1 MDCKIIFEGIR
12 MHGVIHRTVIG
23 VCFVLLMLSCSPQ
36 PKVKPGW
43 PTISHETKPWSRWWW
58 HGNVL
63 TKEGI
68 TAEMEAYQKAG
79 LGGLEITPIYGVFGE
94 EEAFIDYLSPEW
106 MDLFLHTL
114 KEAERLDLGIDMA
127 TGTGWPFGGPWVK
140 SEDACK
146 NMHYNVYELKQ
157 GQSLKEKIE
166 FTQQPLL
173 RAVGNQVYEVSSSF
187 GEGRSEASKRT
198 NKEPLIKV
206 EMKRLDIKDLV
217 EPIEKNEN
225 LQALALDQVQFEKP
239 LKLQV
244 LMGYSDEGAVINLTT
259 NVDSTG
265 KLNWV
270 APEGNWKLYA
280 VFEGWHGKMV
290 ERAGPG
296 GEGNVIDHF
305 SATALKNYLNRFDSA
320 FAGKDIQS
328 LRSFFNDSYEVDDA
342 RGSADWTPTL
352 FDEFT
357 KRRGYD
363 LREHLPALFSKS
375 NDEMNKRILSD
386 YRETISEMLLDNF
399 TQQWTTWAHDKSA
412 LVRNQA
418 HGSPANI
425 LDLYATVD
433 IPEIE
438 GVEPLRIKMASSA
451 GNVTGKKLVSS
462 ESATWLNEHFES
474 NLSDIKIA
482 LDRFMLNGVNHI
494 FYHGTTYSP
503 ADEPWPG
510 RLFYASVHLNPR
522 NSLWK
527 DFDAL
532 NNYVVRCQSFLQN
545 STPDNDVLLYY
556 PVYDRLATPGNEM
569 IEHFDGIG
577 KQFENTAF
585 ERTAKSMQESGY
597 AFDYISD
604 KQIGKVSFEANA
616 LKTEGNSFYQTLI
629 IPKCEFI
636 PARTL
641 QKIIALAESGVTV
654 IALEGLPVNASGY
667 SNLESNQKLFDETI
681 NKLKDQ
687 TEISQGIT
695 EIKVGKGRVLVG
707 ENANTLLAHASIRNE
722 SMTDLGIDFIRKKE
736 AGNRTS
742 YMIVN
747 QNDELFEGW
756 LPVNVKSKF
765 AVLYDPM
772 TGEYGKANTRVSAS
786 GNLEINVRLTTKQTL
801 FIETYEQEPE
811 INSFNNYSLTG
822 TKIPLTGKW
831 EVTFTDGG
839 PTLPVTINTDTLTSW
854 TNFGGGEYQNF
865 SGTASYK
872 INFSKPE
879 SGEWVLDLGKV
890 KESAEVFLNG
900 KSIGTL
906 IGPVYQ
912 IQLSNSDLKDD
923 NVLEIQVSNL
933 MANRIADL
941 DKRNVF
947 WKKFYNVNFPARKSE
962 NSRNGLFDASG
973 WEPRESGLMGP
984 VSLIKCNP
992 K

>member
-1 MDCKIIFEGIR
+1 MDYIILIERSKIQYSLKLI
-12 MHGVIHRTVIG
+12 VIG
-23 VCFVLLMLSCSPQ
+23 VCLSLLILTCSPQ
-36 PKVKPGW
+36 PEVVPGW
-43 PTISHETKPWSRWWW
+43 PTITHETKPWSRWWW
-58 HGNVL
+58 HGNQL

-68 TAEMEAYQKAG
+68 TAELEAYQKAG

-94 EEAFIDYLSPEW
+94 EETFINYLSPEW
-106 MDLFLHTL
+106 MELFLYTL
-114 KEAERLDLGIDMA
+114 KEAERLGLGIDMA

-146 NMHYNVYELKQ
+146 NMHYKVYELKQ
-157 GQSLKEKIE
+157 GESLKEKLE
-166 FTQQPLL
+166 FIQQPLL
-173 RAVGNQVYEVSSSF
+173 RAVGNQIYEVSQTFSAEPLVVKGNS
-187 GEGRSEASKRT
+187 
-198 NKEPLIKV
+198 KEPLMKV
-206 EMKRLDIKDLV
+206 EQKKLDIKDLV
-217 EPIEKNEN
+217 EPIENNKN

-244 LMGYSDEGAVINLTT
+244 LMGYSDNGAVINLTT
-259 NVDSTG
+259 SVDEAG
-265 KLNWV
+265 ILNWI

-305 SATALKNYLNRFDSA
+305 SATALKNYLTRFDSA

-352 FDEFT
+352 FDEFS

-375 NDEMNKRILSD
+375 DDEMNRRILSD

-399 TQQWTTWAHDKSA
+399 TKQWTAWAHNKSI

-418 HGSPANI
+418 HGSPSNI
-425 LDLYATVD
+425 LDLYSTVD

-474 NLSDIKIA
+474 NLSDIKNA

-510 RLFYASVHLNPR
+510 RLFYAAVHLNPR

-532 NNYVVRCQSFLQN
+532 NNYVARCQSFLQN

-556 PVYDRLATPGNEM
+556 PVYDRFATPGNEM

-585 ERTAKSMQESGY
+585 ERAAKAMEENGY

-604 KQIGKVSFEANA
+604 KQIGNISFEANT
-616 LKTEGNSFYQTLI
+616 LKTQGNSLYKTLI

-636 PARTL
+636 PAHTL
-641 QKIIALAESGVTV
+641 QRIISLVEEGATIIAM
-654 IALEGLPVNASGY
+654 EGLPTNTAGY
-667 SNLESNQKLFDETI
+667 SNLGSNQKLFDETL

-687 TEISQGIT
+687 TEVSQGVT
-695 EIKVGKGRVLVG
+695 EIKVGKGRMLLG
-707 ENANTLLAHASIRNE
+707 ENTSTLLDHASIRQE
-722 SMTDLGIDFIRKKE
+722 AMTDLGIDFIRKKE
-736 AGNRTS
+736 IDNGTI

-747 QNDELFEGW
+747 QKDELFEGW
-756 LPVNVKSKF
+756 LPLDSKSKF
-765 AVLYDPM
+765 AVIYDPM
-772 TGEYGKANTRVSAS
+772 TGEFGKASTRVAPN

-801 FIETYEQEPE
+801 LIETYDNDPK
-811 INSFNNYSLTG
+811 INAFNTYSLSQ
-822 TKIPLTGKW
+822 TKIPITGNW
-831 EVTFTDGG
+831 EVTFMEGG
-839 PTLPVTINTDTLTSW
+839 PTLPASIATDKLTSW
-854 TNFGGGEYQNF
+854 TDFGGTEYQNF

-872 INFSKPE
+872 MNFKKPE
-879 SGEWVLDLGKV
+879 SGEWVLDLGAV

-900 KSIGTL
+900 KAIGTL

-912 IQLSNSDLKDD
+912 IHLNSSDLKDD
-923 NVLEIQVSNL
+923 NLLEVQVSNL

-941 DKRNVF
+941 DKRGVF
-947 WKKFYNVNFPARKSE
+947 WKKFYNVNFPARKAE
-962 NSRNGLFDASG
+962 NRTNGLFDASG
-973 WEPRESGLMGP
+973 WKPRESGLIGP
-984 VSLIKCNP
+984 VTLVKAAIN
-992 K
+992 

>member
-1 MDCKIIFEGIR
+1 MDYIILIERSKIQYSLKLI
-12 MHGVIHRTVIG
+12 VIG
-23 VCFVLLMLSCSPQ
+23 VCLSLLILTCSPQ
-36 PKVKPGW
+36 PEVVPGW
-43 PTISHETKPWSRWWW
+43 PTITHETKPWSRWWW
-58 HGNVL
+58 HGNQL

-68 TAEMEAYQKAG
+68 TAELEAYQKAG

-94 EEAFIDYLSPEW
+94 EETFINYLSPEW
-106 MDLFLHTL
+106 MELFLYTL
-114 KEAERLDLGIDMA
+114 KEAERLGLGIDMA

-146 NMHYNVYELKQ
+146 NMHYKVYELKQ
-157 GQSLKEKIE
+157 GESLKEKLE
-166 FTQQPLL
+166 FIQQPLL
-173 RAVGNQVYEVSSSF
+173 HSVGNQIYEVSQTFSAEPLVVKGNS
-187 GEGRSEASKRT
+187 
-198 NKEPLIKV
+198 KEPLMKV
-206 EMKRLDIKDLV
+206 EQKKLDIRDLV
-217 EPIEKNEN
+217 EPIEKNKN

-244 LMGYSDEGAVINLTT
+244 LMGYSDNGAVINLTT
-259 NVDSTG
+259 SVDEAG
-265 KLNWV
+265 ILNWI
-270 APEGNWKLYA
+270 AHEGNWKLYA

-305 SATALKNYLNRFDSA
+305 SATALKNYLHRFDSA

-352 FDEFT
+352 FDEFS

-363 LREHLPALFSKS
+363 LRGHLPALFSKS
-375 NDEMNKRILSD
+375 DDEMNRRILSD

-399 TQQWTTWAHDKSA
+399 TKQWTFWAHGKSA

-418 HGSPANI
+418 HGSPSNI

-451 GNVTGKKLVSS
+451 GNVNGKKLVSS

-474 NLSDIKIA
+474 NLSDIKNA

-510 RLFYASVHLNPR
+510 RLFYAAVHLNPR

-532 NNYVVRCQSFLQN
+532 NNYVSRCQSFLQN
-545 STPDNDVLLYY
+545 SIPDNDVLLYY
-556 PVYDRLATPGNEM
+556 PIYDRFATPGNEM

-577 KQFENTAF
+577 KQFENTPF
-585 ERTAKSMQESGY
+585 ERSAKAMQENGY

-604 KQIGKVSFEANA
+604 KQIGNVSYEADRI
-616 LKTEGNSFYQTLI
+616 KTEGNSFYQTLI

-636 PARTL
+636 PASTFSRL
-641 QKIIALAESGVTV
+641 ISLAENGATI
-654 IALEGLPVNASGY
+654 IALEGLPTHASGY
-667 SNLESNQKLFDETI
+667 SNLESNQKLFDETL
-681 NKLKDQ
+681 NKLKNR
-687 TEISQGIT
+687 TEVSQGII

-707 ENANTLLAHASIRNE
+707 ENTKAILSNAAIRNE
-722 SMTDLGIDFIRKKE
+722 SMINSGLNFIRKKHE
-736 AGNRTS
+736 GDRAV

-747 QNDELFEGW
+747 QNNELFEGW
-756 LPVNVKSKF
+756 LPLGVKSKF

-772 TGEYGKANTRVSAS
+772 TGEYGKATTRVAAN
-786 GNLEINVRLTTKQTL
+786 GNLEICVRLTTKQTL
-801 FIETYEQEPE
+801 LIETYDNDPK
-811 INSFNNYSLTG
+811 INAFNTYSLSQ
-822 TKIPLTGKW
+822 TKIPITGNW
-831 EVTFTDGG
+831 EVTFMEGG
-839 PTLPVTINTDTLTSW
+839 PTLPAPINTDALSSW
-854 TNFGGGEYQNF
+854 TDFGDAAYQNF

-872 INFSKPE
+872 INFKKPE
-879 SGEWVLDLGKV
+879 SGEWVLDLGTV
-890 KESAEVFLNG
+890 KESAEIFLNG

-912 IQLSNSDLKDD
+912 INLNSADLKDD
-923 NVLEIQVSNL
+923 NLLEIQVSNL

-941 DKRNVF
+941 DKRGVF

-962 NSRNGLFDASG
+962 NRRNGLFDASG
-973 WEPRESGLMGP
+973 WEPRESGLVGP
-984 VSLIKCNP
+984 VYLNKL

>member
-1 MDCKIIFEGIR
+1 MQSTIPRIYIGI
-12 MHGVIHRTVIG
+12 
-23 VCFVLLMLSCSPQ
+23 CFALLLLSCSPQ
-36 PKVKPGW
+36 PEIVPCW
-43 PTISHETKPWSRWWW
+43 PTITNETKPWSRWWW
-58 HGNVL
+58 HGNAL

-94 EEAFIDYLSPEW
+94 EETFINYLSPEW
-106 MDLFLHTL
+106 MELFLHTL

-146 NMHYNVYELKQ
+146 NIQYKVYELKQ
-157 GQSLKEKIE
+157 GESLKEKLE
-166 FTQQPLL
+166 FIQQPLL
-173 RAVGNQVYEVSSSF
+173 RAVGNQVYEVSSLSF
-187 GEGRSEASKRT
+187 GEGRGEVVKGT
-198 NKEPLIKV
+198 NKEPLMKV
-206 EMKRLDIKDLV
+206 EQKKLDIKDLI
-217 EPIEKNEN
+217 EPIERNKN
-225 LQALALDQVQFEKP
+225 LQALALDQVQFEKA
-239 LKLQV
+239 LKLQT
-244 LMGYSDEGAVINLTT
+244 LMAYGDHGQVINLTA
-259 NVDSTG
+259 NVDAVG

-270 APEGNWKLYA
+270 APEGNWKLYV

-305 SATALKNYLNRFDSA
+305 SATALKNYLHRFDSA

-352 FDEFT
+352 FDEFL

-375 NDEMNKRILSD
+375 DDEMNRRILSD

-399 TQQWTTWAHDKSA
+399 TKQWTTWAHGKSA

-418 HGSPANI
+418 HGSPSNI

-474 NLSDIKIA
+474 NLSDIKVA

-510 RLFYASVHLNPR
+510 RLFYAAVHLNPR

-532 NNYVVRCQSFLQN
+532 NNYVARCQSFLQN
-545 STPDNDVLLYY
+545 TTSDNDVLLYY
-556 PVYDRLATPGNEM
+556 PVYDRFATPGNEM

-585 ERTAKSMQESGY
+585 ERAAKAMEENGY
-597 AFDYISD
+597 TFDYISD
-604 KQIGKVSFEANA
+604 KQIGNVSFEAG
-616 LKTEGNSFYQTLI
+616 LKTKGNSLYQTLI

-636 PARTL
+636 PAHTL
-641 QKIIALAESGVTV
+641 QKIISLAENGATI
-654 IALEGLPVNASGY
+654 IALEGLPIHASGY
-667 SNLESNQKLFDETI
+667 SNLENNQKLFDETL

-687 TEISQGIT
+687 TEVSQGVA

-707 ENANTLLAHASIRNE
+707 ENTSVLLAYAAIRKE
-722 SMTDLGIDFIRKKE
+722 SMNDLGIDFIRKKE
-736 AGNRTS
+736 VGNRTV

-747 QNDELFEGW
+747 QKDELFEGW
-756 LPVNVKSKF
+756 LPLDIKSKF

-772 TGEYGKANTRVSAS
+772 TGEYGKANTRVAAN
-786 GNLEINVRLTTKQTL
+786 GNLEINVRLTAKQTML
-801 FIETYEQEPE
+801 IETYDGDPK
-811 INSFNNYSLTG
+811 INAFNTYSLSQ
-822 TKIPLTGKW
+822 TKIPITGNW
-831 EVTFTDGG
+831 EVTFTEGG
-839 PTLPVTINTDTLTSW
+839 PTLPASIATDKLTSW
-854 TNFGGGEYQNF
+854 TDFGDAAYQNF

-872 INFSKPE
+872 INFKKPE
-879 SGEWVLDLGKV
+879 SGEWVLDLGTV
-890 KESAEVFLNG
+890 KESAEIFLNG

-912 IQLSNSDLKDD
+912 IRLNSSEFKDD
-923 NVLEIQVSNL
+923 NLLEIHVSNL

-941 DKRNVF
+941 DKRGVF

-962 NSRNGLFDASG
+962 NRKNGLFDASG
-973 WEPRESGLMGP
+973 WESRESGLIGP
-984 VSLIKCNP
+984 VTLIMSQ
-992 K
+992 

>member
-1 MDCKIIFEGIR
+1 MDYIILIERSKIQYSLKLI
-12 MHGVIHRTVIG
+12 VIG
-23 VCFVLLMLSCSPQ
+23 VCLSLLILTCSPQ
-36 PKVKPGW
+36 PEVVPGW
-43 PTISHETKPWSRWWW
+43 PTITHETKPWSRWWW
-58 HGNVL
+58 HGNQL

-68 TAEMEAYQKAG
+68 TAELEAYQKAG

-94 EEAFIDYLSPEW
+94 EETFINYLSPEW
-106 MDLFLHTL
+106 MELFLYTL
-114 KEAERLDLGIDMA
+114 KEAERLGLGIDMA

-146 NMHYNVYELKQ
+146 NMHYKVYELKQ
-157 GQSLKEKIE
+157 GESLKEKLE
-166 FTQQPLL
+166 FIQQPLL
-173 RAVGNQVYEVSSSF
+173 RAVGNQIYEVSQTFSAEPLVVKGNS
-187 GEGRSEASKRT
+187 
-198 NKEPLIKV
+198 KEPLMKV
-206 EMKRLDIKDLV
+206 EQKKLDIKDLV
-217 EPIEKNEN
+217 EPIENNKN

-244 LMGYSDEGAVINLTT
+244 LMGYSDNGAVINLTT
-259 NVDSTG
+259 SVDEAG
-265 KLNWV
+265 ILNWI
-270 APEGNWKLYA
+270 AHEGNWKLYA

-305 SATALKNYLNRFDSA
+305 SATALKNYLHRFDSA

-352 FDEFT
+352 FDEFS

-363 LREHLPALFSKS
+363 LRGHLPALFSKS
-375 NDEMNKRILSD
+375 DDEMNRRILSD

-399 TQQWTTWAHDKSA
+399 TKQWTFWAHGKSA

-418 HGSPANI
+418 HGSPSNI

-451 GNVTGKKLVSS
+451 GNVNGKKLVSS

-474 NLSDIKIA
+474 NLSDIKNA

-510 RLFYASVHLNPR
+510 RLFYAAVHLNPR

-532 NNYVVRCQSFLQN
+532 NNYVSRCQSFLQN
-545 STPDNDVLLYY
+545 SIPDNDVLLYY
-556 PVYDRLATPGNEM
+556 PIYDRFATPGNEM

-577 KQFENTAF
+577 KQFENTPF
-585 ERTAKSMQESGY
+585 ERSAKAMQENGY

-604 KQIGKVSFEANA
+604 KQIGNVSYEADRI
-616 LKTEGNSFYQTLI
+616 KTEGNSFYQTLI

-636 PARTL
+636 PASTFSRL
-641 QKIIALAESGVTV
+641 ISLAENGATI
-654 IALEGLPVNASGY
+654 IALEGLPTHASGY
-667 SNLESNQKLFDETI
+667 SNLESNQKLFDETL
-681 NKLKDQ
+681 NKLKNR
-687 TEISQGIT
+687 TEVSQGII

-707 ENANTLLAHASIRNE
+707 ENTKAILSNAAIRNE
-722 SMTDLGIDFIRKKE
+722 SMINSGLNFIRKKHE
-736 AGNRTS
+736 GDRAV

-747 QNDELFEGW
+747 QNNELFEGW
-756 LPVNVKSKF
+756 LPLGVKSKF

-772 TGEYGKANTRVSAS
+772 TGEYGKATTRVAAN
-786 GNLEINVRLTTKQTL
+786 GNLEICVRLTTKQTL
-801 FIETYEQEPE
+801 LIETYDNDPK
-811 INSFNNYSLTG
+811 INAFNTYSLSQ
-822 TKIPLTGKW
+822 TKIPITGNW
-831 EVTFTDGG
+831 EVTFMEGG
-839 PTLPVTINTDTLTSW
+839 PTLPAPINTDALSSW
-854 TNFGGGEYQNF
+854 TDFGDAAYQNF

-872 INFSKPE
+872 INFKKPE
-879 SGEWVLDLGKV
+879 SGEWVLDLGTV
-890 KESAEVFLNG
+890 KESAEIFLNG

-912 IQLSNSDLKDD
+912 INLNSADLKDD
-923 NVLEIQVSNL
+923 NLLEIQVSNL

-941 DKRNVF
+941 DKRGVF

-962 NSRNGLFDASG
+962 NRRNGLFDASG
-973 WEPRESGLMGP
+973 WEPRESGLVGP
-984 VSLIKCNP
+984 VYLNKL

>member
-1 MDCKIIFEGIR
+1 MDYIILIERSKIQYSLKLI
-12 MHGVIHRTVIG
+12 VIG
-23 VCFVLLMLSCSPQ
+23 VCLSLLILTCSPQ
-36 PKVKPGW
+36 PEVVPGW
-43 PTISHETKPWSRWWW
+43 PTITHETKPWSRWWW
-58 HGNVL
+58 HGNQL

-68 TAEMEAYQKAG
+68 TAELEAYQKAG

-94 EEAFIDYLSPEW
+94 EETFINYLSPEW
-106 MDLFLHTL
+106 IELFLYTL
-114 KEAERLDLGIDMA
+114 KEAERLGLGIDMA

-146 NMHYNVYELKQ
+146 NMHYKVYELKQ
-157 GQSLKEKIE
+157 GENLKEKIE
-166 FTQQPLL
+166 FIQQPLL
-173 RAVGNQVYEVSSSF
+173 RAVGNQIYEVSQTFSAEPLVVKGNS
-187 GEGRSEASKRT
+187 
-198 NKEPLIKV
+198 KEPLMKV
-206 EMKRLDIKDLV
+206 EQKKLDIKDLV
-217 EPIEKNEN
+217 EPIEKNKN

-244 LMGYSDEGAVINLTT
+244 LMGYSDNGAVINLTT
-259 NVDSTG
+259 SVDEAG
-265 KLNWV
+265 ILNWI
-270 APEGNWKLYA
+270 AHEGNWKLYA

-305 SATALKNYLNRFDSA
+305 SATALKNYLHRFDSA

-352 FDEFT
+352 FDEFS

-363 LREHLPALFSKS
+363 LRGHLPALFSKS
-375 NDEMNKRILSD
+375 DDEMNRRILSD

-399 TQQWTTWAHDKSA
+399 TKQWTFWAHGKSA

-418 HGSPANI
+418 HGSPSNI

-451 GNVTGKKLVSS
+451 GNVNGKKLVSS

-474 NLSDIKIA
+474 NLSDIKNA

-510 RLFYASVHLNPR
+510 RLFYAAVHLNPR

-532 NNYVVRCQSFLQN
+532 NNYVSRCQSFLQN
-545 STPDNDVLLYY
+545 SIPDNDVLLYY
-556 PVYDRLATPGNEM
+556 PIYDRFATPGNEM

-577 KQFENTAF
+577 KQFENTPF
-585 ERTAKSMQESGY
+585 ERSAKAMQENGY

-604 KQIGKVSFEANA
+604 KQIGNVSYEADRI
-616 LKTEGNSFYQTLI
+616 KTEGNSFYQTLI

-636 PARTL
+636 PASTFSRL
-641 QKIIALAESGVTV
+641 ISLAENGATI
-654 IALEGLPVNASGY
+654 IALEGLPTHASGY
-667 SNLESNQKLFDETI
+667 SNLESNQKLFDETL
-681 NKLKDQ
+681 NKLKNR
-687 TEISQGIT
+687 TEVSQGII

-707 ENANTLLAHASIRNE
+707 ENTKAILSNAAIRNE
-722 SMTDLGIDFIRKKE
+722 SMINSGLNFIRKKHE
-736 AGNRTS
+736 GDRAV

-747 QNDELFEGW
+747 QNNELFEGW
-756 LPVNVKSKF
+756 LPLGVKSKF

-772 TGEYGKANTRVSAS
+772 TGEYGKATTRVAAN
-786 GNLEINVRLTTKQTL
+786 GNLEICVRLTTKQTL
-801 FIETYEQEPE
+801 LIETYDNDPK
-811 INSFNNYSLTG
+811 INAFNTYSLSQ
-822 TKIPLTGKW
+822 TKIPITGNW
-831 EVTFTDGG
+831 EVTFMEGG
-839 PTLPVTINTDTLTSW
+839 PTLPAPINTDALSSW
-854 TNFGGGEYQNF
+854 TDFGDAAYQNF

-872 INFSKPE
+872 INFKKPE
-879 SGEWVLDLGKV
+879 SGEWVLDLGTV
-890 KESAEVFLNG
+890 KESAEIFLNG

-912 IQLSNSDLKDD
+912 INLNSADLKDD
-923 NVLEIQVSNL
+923 NLLEIQVSNL

-941 DKRNVF
+941 DKRGVF

-962 NSRNGLFDASG
+962 NRRNGLFDASG
-973 WEPRESGLMGP
+973 WEPRESGLVGP
-984 VSLIKCNP
+984 VYLNKL